1 MSLLLVLKAL
11 EDVAC
16 DYKSDKCK
24 FMCFAHILR
33 CRVWSS
39 LLMQLLP
46 SSTYSRSISRYSLSV
61 AARFRSSLGI
71 IIITYVV
78 RLAPRCTLTAK
89 HFDEDE
95 QDVDGVEEIQFKC
108 SHLTEIG
115 SKLSGHDRRAT
126 VANQFLGVS

>member
-1 MSLLLVLKAL
+1 MQIYVLCSHITLSCLVVVINAVQDLP
-11 EDVAC
+11 
-16 DYKSDKCK
+16 
-24 FMCFAHILR
+24 
-33 CRVWSS
+33 
-39 LLMQLLP
+39 LLP